1 MRNNTAMAYFDS
13 IRQQFSQAWIF
24 FVICL
29 FVFLAA
35 GVFQDGLLI
44 ASQIGAVLLTV
55 LYYGA
60 VVTVPGWRTRAALLF
75 QPVLLSVTS
84 SALLLYLEETV
95 FKIVLIALLAG
106 IHAFFLFHLRY
117 ALKEH
122 AGDIRKGLVD
132 SARILTHVN
141 MFFLAAVF
149 YAPLFYFN
157 IRFALFFAI
166 PFFLLSGA
174 LISSMMWIEEIVLS
188 RRLLLTCIA
197 LLLLLEITL
206 AEIWLPSSYIVNAF
220 IVSVAFFLM
229 YDWFLQAECTP
240 PRTTKDRALSLLLS
254 AVVVLCIIVFSQ
266 WR

>member
-1 MRNNTAMAYFDS
+1 MTHFDT
-13 IRQQFSQAWIF
+13 IRQQFSRGWLF
-24 FVICL
+24 FIVCL

-35 GVFQDGLLI
+35 GVFQDELLI
-44 ASQIGAVLLTV
+44 ASQICVVLLTV

-60 VVTVPGWRTRAALLF
+60 VVTVPGWRTRVAILF
-75 QPVLLSVTS
+75 QPVLLSVTC
-84 SALLLYLEETV
+84 SALLLYLEETM
-95 FKIVLIALLAG
+95 FKIVLITLLAG

-122 AGDIRKGLVD
+122 AANIRKGLVD
-132 SARILTHVN
+132 SMRILTHVN

-157 IRFALFFAI
+157 IRFALFFAL
-166 PFFLLSGA
+166 PFFVLGGVLLST
-174 LISSMMWIEEIVLS
+174 MMWVEEVTPS
-188 RRLLLTCIA
+188 RRLLLACIA
-197 LLLLLEITL
+197 LFLLLEVTL

-220 IVSVAFFLM
+220 ITSVAFFLM

-240 PRTTKDRALSLLLS
+240 PRTAKDRVLSLLLS
-254 AVVVLCIIVFSQ
+254 AVVVLCIMVFAQ